1 MQEVRGSNP
10 GLGMLSFSCQIFKN
24 LTKICTSEMYTNN
37 RKSENHQQIKFS
49 TLDYLTYQTQYRV
62 HKANMPVLYFL
73 KLVHLLNPPCRYF
86 NILSPLR
93 SDVLVIFTA
102 SSSSSG
108 ASSFL
113 FCAKIA
119 LTLNLR
125 KGFVASEATTSGLL
139 HEGVGDMLSLR
150 SHLTSASFLSQIV
163 MS

>member
-1 MQEVRGSNP
+1 MNP
-10 GLGMLSFSCQIFKN
+10 VMHFRCLDASIGKLVQDFTTRWR
-24 LTKICTSEMYTNN
+24 LTKIQL
-37 RKSENHQQIKFS
+37 K
-49 TLDYLTYQTQYRV
+49 
-62 HKANMPVLYFL
+62 LYFFL
-73 KLVHLLNPPCRYF
+73 TLVSSCYDPNDQYF
-86 NILSPLR
+86 DFYLPLR

-119 LTLNLR
+119 FTLNLR

-150 SHLTSASFLSQIV
+150 SHLTSASFITKSDELKK
-163 MS
+163 

>member
-1 MQEVRGSNP
+1 MINVE
-10 GLGMLSFSCQIFKN
+10 
-24 LTKICTSEMYTNN
+24 
-37 RKSENHQQIKFS
+37 S
-49 TLDYLTYQTQYRV
+49 TTEYRIVFQYL
-62 HKANMPVLYFL
+62 
-73 KLVHLLNPPCRYF
+73 
-86 NILSPLR
+86 PLR

-119 LTLNLR
+119 FTLNLR

-150 SHLTSASFLSQIV
+150 SHLTSASFITNSVELKK
-163 MS
+163 